1 MTTWSR
7 DRIHPWAHPSGRV
20 REALT
25 HQSTSALPGPKSR
38 TRVTSLDLADTLV
51 HGCQIFRV
59 THDPVE
65 IPLRYHMTQ
74 SDVEYSLWR
83 FPLGDPIFRVSTLV
97 SPTELCF
104 QPSWI
109 QPVVGKARP
118 SRKRVAEPS
127 AVRLAGIPPSSTGVS
142 GQFRGAIH
150 RSLIAK
156 FCHCN
161 PSGGSAS
168 GRFLDPAC
176 KWASA
181 IR

>member
-65 IPLRYHMTQ
+65 IPFRYHMTQ

-97 SPTELCF
+97 SPTVELSPTSLLASS
-104 QPSWI
+104 QSLRLLLGPTHHHLRNKGVDKHS
-109 QPVVGKARP
+109 QRP
-118 SRKRVAEPS
+118 CKLNHTSAAPRVMLVRRVTVWGACRDNSRHP
-127 AVRLAGIPPSSTGVS
+127 AGTSQHLTCSTPP
-142 GQFRGAIH
+142 
-150 RSLIAK
+150 
-156 FCHCN
+156 
-161 PSGGSAS
+161 
-168 GRFLDPAC
+168 
-176 KWASA
+176 
-181 IR
+181 